1 MSTIIKVAQDT
12 DDFGENPL
20 EISRLSRAK
29 ARKIQ
34 NRSNNSAPRS
44 RSFPS
49 DIPLDSNQSN
59 KRQQAFVERGL
70 YY

>member
-20 EISRLSRAK
+20 EVSRLSRAK

-34 NRSNNSAPRS
+34 NRSDNSATRS

-49 DIPLDSNQSN
+49 GIPLESNQP
-59 KRQQAFVERGL
+59 KERQQAFVERGL

>member
-1 MSTIIKVAQDT
+1 MSTIIKVAEDT

-20 EISRLSRAK
+20 EVSRLSRSK

-34 NRSNNSAPRS
+34 NRSYNTATNP

-49 DIPLDSNQSN
+49 SVPLDSTQS
-59 KRQQAFVERGL
+59 RGREEVFVERG
-70 YY
+70 